1 MRLPGDRQRCA
12 WGCQPCLV
20 AGFVSA
26 SCSSPCLG
34 APPKDEV
41 PAIGQTRA
49 ADGAVMVAHRF
60 LRTGGA
66 ARRGPIKSRA
76 DCMEVAS
83 ALRTNPL
90 ARVSRL
96 KGVSGATAPSTSV
109 SAPLGIEAAIRRG
122 RHAAAPG
129 QSARS
134 RPNKD
139 PPLPRP
145 SGASFDVCG
154 CWLSHEPEGRCV
166 SLSFDSISDDNF
178 AQINDDFP

>member
-109 SAPLGIEAAIRRG
+109 SAPLGIEAAMRPPRANRRA
-122 RHAAAPG
+122 RVQTSIHRCHDPAAHRLTFAVVG
-129 QSARS
+129 LVTNQKDGACHFRS
-134 RPNKD
+134 TAFRTTI
-139 PPLPRP
+139 
-145 SGASFDVCG
+145 
-154 CWLSHEPEGRCV
+154 
-166 SLSFDSISDDNF
+166 SLK
-178 AQINDDFP
+178 